1 MSKFALKTLEEI
13 HGKQN
18 FEKLVVNDKCLFEE
32 FEQEIQKSGRYSNEL
47 AMLFS
52 YMEFI
57 ANGKTLPYTKFK
69 DITPKKE
76 QEKEYEFKTKHL
88 RVYAIKKKNGK
99 IIIMGGYKNSQKKD
113 ISKFRSIKEEY
124 IKSLN
129 Y

>member
-1 MSKFALKTLEEI
+1 
-13 HGKQN
+13 
-18 FEKLVVNDKCLFEE
+18 
-32 FEQEIQKSGRYSNEL
+32 
-47 AMLFS
+47 MLFS